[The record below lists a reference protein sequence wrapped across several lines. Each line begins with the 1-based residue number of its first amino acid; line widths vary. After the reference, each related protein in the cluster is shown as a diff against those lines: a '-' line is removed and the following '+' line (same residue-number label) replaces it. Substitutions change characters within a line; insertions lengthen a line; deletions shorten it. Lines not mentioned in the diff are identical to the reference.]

1 MLLRSLLLFLSRQQW
16 LRRWVENSPISQ
28 KLTRR
33 FIAGKSL
40 EEGLAVVTRLNAEGI
55 LATLDCLGENI
66 TSIDEAAGT
75 RDAYLEALRQIA
87 ELHLDSTVSIKLT
100 HFGLDFSE
108 RACRGYVAEVVA
120 EAERLGNSVEIDMEA
135 YPYVEPT
142 LRTVTDLHERFGCV
156 RAVIQAYL
164 RRSEADIEVLCRRG
178 IPVRLCKGA
187 YKEPASVAFP
197 RKRQVNENYRRLA
210 ALLIEKGTR
219 PAMATHDERIIADVI
234 RMAKER
240 GLDPDRLEFQML
252 YGIRRSLQRRLVSE
266 GYRVRLYVPYG
277 VAWYPYFMRRLAERP
292 ANLFFLVKN
301 LLRR

>member
-16 LRRWVENSPISQ
+16 LRRWVENSPLSQ

-40 EEGLAVVTRLNAEGI
+40 EEGLAVVARLNAEGI

-66 TSIDEAAGT
+66 TSIEEAAHT
-75 RDAYLEALRQIA
+75 RDSYLEALRQIA
-87 ELHLDSTVSIKLT
+87 ELHLQSTVSIKLT

-120 EAERLGNSVEIDMEA
+120 EAKRLNNSVEVDMEA

-142 LRTVTDLHERFGCV
+142 LRTVVDLHERFGCV

-164 RRSEADIEVLCRRG
+164 RRSEADIERLCGLG

-187 YKEPASVAFP
+187 YKEPASVAFT
-197 RKRQVNENYRRLA
+197 RKREVNENYRRLA
-210 ALLIEKGTR
+210 ALLLEKGVQ

-234 RMAKER
+234 RMAGER
-240 GLDPDRLEFQML
+240 GVAPDGLEFQML

-292 ANLFFLVKN
+292 ANLLFLIRN

>member
-1 MLLRSLLLFLSRQQW
+1 MLLRSLLLFLARQQW

-28 KLTRR
+28 KFTRR

-40 EEGLAVVTRLNAEGI
+40 EEGLAVVARLNAEGI
-55 LATLDCLGENI
+55 LATLDYLGENI
-66 TSIDEAAGT
+66 TSIEEAAQT

-87 ELHLDSTVSIKLT
+87 ELHLNSTVSLKLT
-100 HFGLDFSE
+100 HFGLNFSE

-120 EAERLGNSVEIDMEA
+120 EAKRLGNSVEIDMEA

-164 RRSEADIEVLCRRG
+164 RRSEADIEMLCQRG

-187 YKEPASVAFP
+187 YKEPASVAYT
-197 RKRQVNENYRRLA
+197 RKREVDENYRRLA
-210 ALLIEKGTR
+210 ALLIEKGTQ
-219 PAMATHDERIIADVI
+219 PAMATHDERIIREVVLLAG
-234 RMAKER
+234 EH
-240 GLDPDRLEFQML
+240 GLEPDKLEFQML
-252 YGIRRSLQRRLVSE
+252 YGIRKSLQLKLASQ

-292 ANLFFLVKN
+292 ANLLFLIRN